1 MKRTLTLVAFV
12 VCLNV
17 NAQTFAVDTIFK
29 NGPLDDRINLVF
41 VGDGYQ
47 ANELNQYVIDVNEI
61 LDEIFNQSPFK
72 EYKSYFN
79 AFAIK
84 VISNQ
89 SGATHPRTS
98 PDNDCSPVPASTVD
112 TYFGSTFDYANIH
125 RLLVPTKN
133 SALSNVLASHLP
145 LYDQVFVV
153 VNSIYYGGSGGFYA
167 TGSTNS
173 NGKEVAIHEIGHSFA
188 YLADEYWAG
197 PQYAVEKANLTQQ
210 SNPSLAR
217 WKDWIGVAGVGLYEH
232 AESPSWKR
240 PHQACKMRYL
250 NNPFCKVCTETFVER
265 IHSLVP
271 SLVSYL
277 PNETTLPVPETET
290 IDFYLN
296 LVKPNPNTLKITWE
310 RNNAIFSKNVE
321 SVSLEA
327 ASFGEEGDIIRAT
340 VIDTTH
346 LTRSSAHTTSHLQV
360 VEWTVGEPV
369 TGISV
374 VERNIDVSI
383 FPNPASQELTISYS
397 LDRPTSVIIT
407 LLDASGKKLRTL
419 VNQHQPGGT
428 HEWKFEGELL
438 MKRTGS
444 YLLRFD
450 FARAVF
456 TRKLLKE

>member
-1 MKRTLTLVAFV
+1 MLTLIAFV
-12 VCLNV
+12 ASIGV
-17 NAQTFAVDTIFK
+17 NAQPFAVDTIFK
-29 NGPLDDRINLVF
+29 NGPLDERINLVF

-47 ANELNQYVIDVNEI
+47 VNELNQYVIDVNDM

-72 EYKSYFN
+72 EYKNYFN

-98 PDNDCSPVPASTVD
+98 PDTDCAPVPALTVD
-112 TYFGSTFDYANIH
+112 TYFGSTFDYGNIH

-153 VNSIYYGGSGGFYA
+153 VNSSYYGGSGGVYA
-167 TGSTNS
+167 TGSTHS
-173 NGKEVAIHEIGHSFA
+173 SGKEVAIHEIGHSFA

-197 PQYAVEKANLTQQ
+197 PQYAAEKANLTQQ
-210 SNPSLAR
+210 SNPSLVR
-217 WKDWIGVAGVGLYEH
+217 WKDWIGVAGVGLYDH

-240 PHQACKMRYL
+240 PHQTCKMRYL

-277 PNETTLPVPETET
+277 PDEATLPVPETGT
-290 IDFYLN
+290 IDFSLN

-310 RNNAIFSKNVE
+310 RNDVIFAKNVE
-321 SVSLEA
+321 SVSLGA
-327 ASFGEEGDIIRAT
+327 ASFDDEGTLIRAT
-340 VIDTTH
+340 VMDTTQ
-346 LTRSSAHTTSHLQV
+346 LTRISSHATSHLQV

-374 VERNIDVSI
+374 VERNITVSV
-383 FPNPASQELTISYS
+383 FPNPASKEVTISYS
-397 LDRPTSVIIT
+397 LDRPTGVMIT
-407 LLDASGKKLRTL
+407 LLDASGKKLKTLVSDHQPAGDHSWIFDGDSIMKQPGMYMLQLDFDRAVLTRTL
-419 VNQHQPGGT
+419 
-428 HEWKFEGELL
+428 
-438 MKRTGS
+438 MK
-444 YLLRFD
+444 
-450 FARAVF
+450 
-456 TRKLLKE
+456 E